1 MRTAE
6 LNRLRRAGSR
16 EELRAA
22 LADAHAAALALGDRL
37 WWHGADV
44 CAAAKLGQLR
54 RLADVLVDRL
64 PTREARALDRLLGEL
79 AELAT
84 NAPTGGPIR
93 LWLGGRPSGRTPDPE
108 WLRVATA
115 HEAIALLATGR
126 VTDLSLCDE
135 LGDDEQAGTGSD
147 VVAWLAQGGAS
158 AGRDLWRRAPLVIHA
173 MSAGGSRAM
182 VDMVDRFAPLVR
194 VPGRP
199 PRWRRRTR

>member
-1 MRTAE
+1 MRTDE
-6 LNRLRRAGSR
+6 LEELRREGSR
-16 EELRAA
+16 EGLRIA
-22 LADAHAAALALGDRL
+22 LADAHADALALGDRL
-37 WWHGADV
+37 WWGSEDPHD
-44 CAAAKLGQLR
+44 AAELGRLR

-84 NAPTGGPIR
+84 NAPAGGPIR
-93 LWLGGRPSGRTPDPE
+93 LWLGGRPPGRTPDPE

-126 VTDLSLCDE
+126 VTDLSVCDE

-147 VVAWLAQGGAS
+147 VVAWLAQRGAS
-158 AGRDLWRRAPLVIHA
+158 AGRDLWPRATLVIHA
-173 MSAGGSRAM
+173 TSAGRSRAM
-182 VDMVDRFAPLVR
+182 VDVVDRFAPLVR